1 MMVKKCKYHLIIEN
15 PKDEVLGIY
24 FHIEDGEEIEK
35 ASKRLAKQYKFKKYK
50 IELNPFYMN

>member
-1 MMVKKCKYHLIIEN
+1 MVKKCKYHLIIEN